1 VDSVIARSTCDE
13 EIQTVCAETSLDCF
27 ASAFALRASADKPL
41 AMTVFVATPSIE
53 IKDTPPMASIHNDT
67 SLPVPARD
75 VWDAVRD
82 FGALHQRLV
91 PGFVTTCTLDGDTR
105 IVTFA
110 NGSVAREVMVDCDDA
125 RQRLVYAIDNER
137 LKHYSASVQVI
148 AEGETSCRLVWII
161 DMLPNELA
169 PYVQGQTREAVIAMR
184 KAFPATA

>member
-1 VDSVIARSTCDE
+1 
-13 EIQTVCAETSLDCF
+13 
-27 ASAFALRASADKPL
+27 
-41 AMTVFVATPSIE
+41 
-53 IKDTPPMASIHNDT
+53 MASIHNDIP
-67 SLPVPARD
+67 LPAPAND

-91 PGFVTTCTLDGDTR
+91 PGFVTACQLDGDAR

-110 NGSVAREVMVDCDDA
+110 NGSVAREVLVDCDDA

-148 AEGETSCRLVWII
+148 AAGEARCRLVWII

-169 PYVQGQTREAVIAMR
+169 AYVQEQTKAAVTAMHT
-184 KAFPATA
+184 AFPGMAA